1 MIEVSNL
8 VKHYKRVKAVDG
20 VSFSVDEGDIF
31 GFIGPNGAGKTTTI
45 KILATLL
52 LPTSGTARVGG
63 YDVVTES
70 DKVRQIL
77 GYMPDYFGVYNDL
90 KVWEYLDFFAAA
102 YKIPRTRRVGII
114 DDVLALTDLV
124 VKKDAFVAELSKGMK
139 QRLCLA
145 RTLIHNPKVLILDE
159 PASGLDPRARIEMRE
174 LLKELKAM
182 GKTVLISSHILTE
195 LSDFCN
201 KVGIIEAGRMVVSG
215 DVDEILQAV
224 SQGQLVSIK
233 VPRGEAEAAAAVMRA
248 HPKALAVSVREDDEL
263 EVHLDCAPDEVFGI
277 VSELGSQGIK
287 VLSFK
292 EAVNSLEDIFMKV
305 TRGQV
310 N

>member
-1 MIEVSNL
+1 
-8 VKHYKRVKAVDG
+8 
-20 VSFSVDEGDIF
+20 
-31 GFIGPNGAGKTTTI
+31 
-45 KILATLL
+45 
-52 LPTSGTARVGG
+52 
-63 YDVVTES
+63 
-70 DKVRQIL
+70 
-77 GYMPDYFGVYNDL
+77 MPDYFGVYNDL

-102 YKIPRTRRVGII
+102 YKIPRVRRVGII

-124 VKKDAFVAELSKGMK
+124 VKKDSFVAELSKGMK

-145 RTLIHNPKVLILDE
+145 RTLIHNPRVLILDE

-174 LLKELKAM
+174 LLKELRSM

-215 DVDEILQAV
+215 EVDAILSQV
-224 SQGQLVSIK
+224 SHGQLVAIK
-233 VPRGEAEAAAAVMRA
+233 VPRGEAANAAGIIRQ
-248 HPKALAVSVREDDEL
+248 HPKVLRADERENDEV
-263 EVHLDCAPDEVFGI
+263 EAHIDCAPEEVFGI
-277 VSELGSQGIK
+277 VQTLTQQGVH

-305 TRGQV
+305 TKGQV